1 MKTTEALKD
10 LLYRIAD
17 DELIIGHR
25 NSEWTG
31 LGPILEEDLAFSSM
45 AQDELG
51 HAFSYYKILQELGEG
66 DPDQLAF
73 NRNLKK
79 FKSCHF
85 VEYPIGDYAFSLVR
99 HFLYDY
105 AENVRL
111 EALTKSSFAPLAE
124 LSNKLLREEKYH
136 VLHAKTWIEKL
147 GNSENAESRNHLQN
161 ALNIAFPMAFGMFE
175 ESQYSTVLAE
185 EKIQPLESDLKEKW
199 LEKIKPILNNSNLA
213 IPEMTNVNNFFGGRK
228 GNHSIHLESLLKEM
242 SEVFSIDPDAK
253 W

>member
-85 VEYPIGDYAFSLVR
+85 VEYPIGDYAFSLIR

-147 GNSENAESRNHLQN
+147 GMSENAESRNRLQN

-175 ESQYSTVLAE
+175 ESSYSTVLAE

-199 LEKIKPILNNSNLA
+199 LEKIIPILNNSNLE
-213 IPEMTNVNNFFGGRK
+213 IPEMVDVKNFFGGRK

>member
-1 MKTTEALKD
+1 MKTTDALKD

-51 HAFSYYKILQELGEG
+51 HAYSYYKILQELGEG
-66 DPDQLAF
+66 DPDWLAF
-73 NRNLKK
+73 NRPLKK

-111 EALTKSSFAPLAE
+111 QSLTTSSFKPLSD
-124 LSNKLLREEKYH
+124 LSQKLLREEKYH
-136 VLHAKTWIEKL
+136 ILHAKTWMEKL
-147 GNSENAESRNHLQN
+147 GNSEREESRKHLQK
-161 ALNIAFPMAFGMFE
+161 ALDEAFPMAFGLFE
-175 ESQYSTVLAE
+175 ESQFSTVLAE
-185 EKIQPLESDLKEKW
+185 EKIQPMESELRDNW
-199 LEKIKPILNNSNLA
+199 LEVIKPILKNSNLVF
-213 IPEMTNVNNFFGGRK
+213 PEIVNSEKYFGGRK
-228 GNHSIHLESLLKEM
+228 GNHSAHLESLLKEM
-242 SEVFSIDPDAK
+242 SEVFAIDPNAK